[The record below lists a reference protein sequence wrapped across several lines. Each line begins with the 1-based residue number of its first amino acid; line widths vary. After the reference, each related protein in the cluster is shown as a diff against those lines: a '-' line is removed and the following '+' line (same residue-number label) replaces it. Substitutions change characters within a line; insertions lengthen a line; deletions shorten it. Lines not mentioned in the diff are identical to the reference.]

1 MRGSKVKKLKSEIFP
16 NPGRKFG
23 GFYKAQ
29 KERKK
34 KGELNAN
41 SNIKR

>member
-1 MRGSKVKKLKSEIFP
+1 MRGKKVKQLKSIVFP

-29 KERKK
+29 KERLEKK
-34 KGELNAN
+34 KEEKDENA
-41 SNIKR
+41 